1 MFPTLFELPLP
12 FVGPITI
19 HTYGVLLV
27 AAFLV
32 AIVVARRLARREG
45 IEPDMVVDV
54 GVYIILAALI
64 GAKVLL
70 LIVDWEIYS
79 RQFRTL
85 VAEGGGPI
93 GLGLDPYIGGVAA
106 YIGALS
112 RMGLSLLQ
120 AGGVFYG
127 GFFAA
132 VLATIWYVR
141 RHDMDL
147 WKVAD
152 VAAPAVA
159 IGHGI
164 GRLGCFAAG
173 CCYGIATDLPWG
185 VTFTDTYS
193 GTLVGVP
200 LNIPLHPTQLYEA
213 TTNLLL
219 GAFLIWFFGRKQF
232 DGQIFWTYVLAYAV
246 LRFFHEFL
254 RADPRGF
261 MFDGAL
267 STSQFIAIIGA
278 VIALGMLA
286 RLKTRQEPMEPDESP
301 A

>member
-12 FVGPITI
+12 VVGPITI

-27 AAFLV
+27 ASFLI
-32 AIVVARRLARREG
+32 AIVVARRLAAQAG
-45 IEPDMVVDV
+45 IDPDKVVDM
-54 GVYIILAALI
+54 GVYIILAALV

-70 LIVDWEIYS
+70 LVVDWEIYS

-85 VAEGGGPI
+85 AGEGGGAV
-93 GLGLDPYIGGVAA
+93 GQALGFLGSTGS
-106 YIGALS
+106 YIGAVS
-112 RMGLSLLQ
+112 QMGMSLLQ

-127 GFFAA
+127 GFIAA

-141 RHDMDL
+141 RHQLDL

-152 VAAPAVA
+152 IAAPAVA

-173 CCYGIATDLPWG
+173 CCYGIATSLPWG
-185 VTFTDTYS
+185 VTYTDTYS

-213 TTNLLL
+213 TTNVLL
-219 GAFLIWFFGRKQF
+219 GAFLIWLFRRRQF
-232 DGQIFWTYVLAYAV
+232 DGQIFWFYVLAYAV
-246 LRFFHEFL
+246 MRFLHEFL

-261 MFDGAL
+261 MFGDAL
-267 STSQFIAIIGA
+267 STSQFIAIVGA
-278 VIALGMLA
+278 TVALGMLA
-286 RLKTRQEPMEPDESP
+286 RLKAKQEPMESTES

>member
-12 FVGPITI
+12 IVGPITI

-27 AAFLV
+27 ISFLV
-32 AIVVARRLARREG
+32 AIFIARHFAKRDD
-45 IEPDMVVDV
+45 IDPDMVVDM

-64 GAKVLL
+64 GAKLLL
-70 LIVDWEIYS
+70 LIVDWDIYS

-85 VAEGGGPI
+85 AGEGGGAV
-93 GLGLDPYIGGVAA
+93 GQALGFLGSVGA
-106 YIGALS
+106 YIGAAAQ
-112 RMGLSLLQ
+112 MGMSLLQ

-127 GFFAA
+127 GFIAA
-132 VLATIWYVR
+132 VIASIWYVR
-141 RHDMDL
+141 RHQLDL
-147 WKVAD
+147 WRVAD

-213 TTNLLL
+213 ATNLML
-219 GAFLIWFFGRKQF
+219 GFFLMWFFPRRKF
-232 DGQIFWTYVLAYAV
+232 KGQVFWTYVLVYAT

-261 MFDGAL
+261 LFGGAL

-286 RLKTRQEPMEPDESP
+286 RLKGHHQPAAPQEG
-301 A
+301 